1 MPLQINCLY
10 KKLLRRQKLS
20 RVKVEIDDE
29 LDFDLED
36 GDMILHIKHNGEI
49 GKVCMPEMN
58 ADVKNSIGYHKML
71 QVLEILKPG
80 TKEEFIKYH
89 EAKRKGT
96 VH

>member
-10 KKLLRRQKLS
+10 KKLLRRPKLS
-20 RVKVEIDDE
+20 KVKVEIDDE

-36 GDMILHIKHNGEI
+36 GDIILHIKHHGGI

-58 ADVKNSIGYHKML
+58 SDVKNSEGYSKML
-71 QVLEILKPG
+71 EILEILKPG